1 MSDRTLLCERARGWT
16 SLALDGE
23 LSEFERALLAAHVER
38 CAECA
43 RFGEELRGFTG
54 ELRAAAREPLPRPI
68 ELPVRRRSLAR
79 TVQVGAAAAVL
90 AAAVGLGGLLASSPA
105 PTAKTTPER
114 SSRLIAMSTDPD
126 ELLRISQRQAL
137 LPLPPRPD
145 RGAKFLDVPV

>member
-1 MSDRTLLCERARGWT
+1 MLCERARGWT

-23 LSEFERALLAAHVER
+23 LSEFERALLTAHVER

-43 RFGEELRGFTG
+43 RFAEELRGFTE
-54 ELRAAAREPLPRPI
+54 ELRAAEHASLPRPI
-68 ELPVRRRSLAR
+68 ELPVRRRSFAR
-79 TVQVGAAAAVL
+79 TVQVGAAAAIL
-90 AAAVGLGGLLASSPA
+90 AVAVGLGGLLASSPA
-105 PTAKTTPER
+105 PNARNSTDRPTQ
-114 SSRLIAMSTDPD
+114 LIAMSTDPD

>member
-1 MSDRTLLCERARGWT
+1 MLCERARGWT

-23 LSEFERALLAAHVER
+23 LSEFERALLTAHVER

-43 RFGEELRGFTG
+43 RFAEELRGFTD
-54 ELRAAAREPLPRPI
+54 ELRAAEHASLPHPV

-90 AAAVGLGGLLASSPA
+90 AVALGLGGLLASSPA
-105 PTAKTTPER
+105 PTPRNTPDR
-114 SSRLIAMSTDPD
+114 STELIAMSTDPD
-126 ELLRISQRQAL
+126 ELLRVSQRPAL

-145 RGAKFLDVPV
+145 RSARFLDVPV